1 MAENPIQ
8 ILGMMSGTSLDGLD
22 MALCEFAESEL
33 GWSYRILKTGF
44 KAYDHPMRG
53 KLNNAISAS
62 GEELLQLHQSYGQW
76 LGTQA
81 HGFLNKEGVRPQAIA
96 SHGHTIHHR
105 PDKGFTFQLGAA
117 QQIALATGIKTV
129 GDFRSLDVALGGQG
143 APLVP
148 AGDQLLFGAHDFCL
162 NLGGICN
169 VSFERNGKRLAFDI
183 GIANMLL
190 NHLCTPLGLPYD
202 REGLLARKGKLNP
215 ALLKALDGLSYYEAP
230 YPKSTGYEW
239 FRDAILPLLDRFPD
253 RAENQLHTATE
264 HIAGQISRQLRQLS
278 SNKGGSVLVTGG
290 GALNT
295 FLMEV
300 LQLRLGR
307 DFVAERPSKELI
319 NFKEALIFAFLG
331 ALRLKER
338 TNVLSSV
345 TGAKRDSCSG
355 VVYLP

>member
-1 MAENPIQ
+1 MAEKTIQ

-22 MALCEFAESEL
+22 MALCEFGESGQ
-33 GWSYRILKTGF
+33 GWSYRILKTALIG
-44 KAYDHPMRG
+44 YDDSMRSR
-53 KLNNAISAS
+53 LSNAISAN
-62 GEELLQLHQSYGQW
+62 GEELLRHHETFGRW

-81 HGFLNKEGVRPQAIA
+81 RDFLDREGAQPNAIA

-105 PDKGFTFQLGAA
+105 PERGFTFQLGAP

-148 AGDQLLFGAHDFCL
+148 AGDQLLFGSYDYCL
-162 NLGGICN
+162 NLGGISN
-169 VSFERNGKRLAFDI
+169 VSFQRNGKRMAFDI

-202 REGLLARKGKLNP
+202 QEGLVARKGNLNP
-215 ALLKALDGLSYYEAP
+215 SLLNALNGLPYYGKP

-239 FRDAILPLLDRFPD
+239 FRDAILPLLDQFPD
-253 RAENQLHTATE
+253 RAENQLHTGVE
-264 HIAGQISRQLRQLS
+264 HIAEQISHQLMQLS
-278 SNKGGSVLVTGG
+278 SNKGGSVLITGG

-295 FLMEV
+295 YLMEV
-300 LQLRLGR
+300 LQERLRP
-307 DFVAERPSKELI
+307 DFSLERPSKELI

-331 ALRLKER
+331 ALRLR
-338 TNVLSSV
+338 RRINVLSSV

-355 VVYLP
+355 IVYVT

>member
-1 MAENPIQ
+1 MAENTLQ

-22 MALCEFAESEL
+22 MALCEFRGSARD
-33 GWSYRILKTGF
+33 WSYHILKTRFIG
-44 KAYDHPMRG
+44 YDDPMRET
-53 KLNNAISAS
+53 LNNAIRA
-62 GEELLQLHQSYGQW
+62 GNEELLRLHQAYGRW
-76 LGTQA
+76 LGSRA
-81 HGFLNKEGVRPQAIA
+81 HEFLKLEGARPHAIA
-96 SHGHTIHHR
+96 SHGHTVHHR
-105 PDKGFTFQLGAA
+105 PELGFTFQLGHP

-148 AGDQLLFGAHDFCL
+148 AGDQLLFGTYDFCL

-169 VSFERNGKRLAFDI
+169 VSFEKDGKRMAFDI

-190 NHLCTPLGLPYD
+190 NHLCKPLGLPYD
-202 REGLLARKGKLNP
+202 REGSLARKGRLNP
-215 ALLKALDGLSYYEAP
+215 DLLKALDSLPYYAKP

-239 FRDAILPLLDRFPD
+239 FRDAILPLLDQFPD
-253 RAENQLHTATE
+253 RAENQLHTAVQ
-264 HIAGQISRQLRQLS
+264 HIAGQISRQLHELS
-278 SNKGGSVLVTGG
+278 ATKGGSVLASGG

-295 FLMEV
+295 YLMEV
-300 LQLRLGR
+300 LQERLGA
-307 DFVAERPSKELI
+307 DFTVARPAKELI
-319 NFKEALIFAFLG
+319 SFKEALIFAFLG
-331 ALRLKER
+331 ALRLEGR

>member
-1 MAENPIQ
+1 MAENAIQ

-22 MALCEFAESEL
+22 MALCEFTESEG
-33 GWSYRILKTGF
+33 GWSYNILKTGF
-44 KAYDHPMRG
+44 KAYDEPMRE
-53 KLNNAISAS
+53 KLKSAISAHA
-62 GEELLQLHQSYGQW
+62 EELLRLHQSYGQW
-76 LGTQA
+76 LGTKAHEFISQA
-81 HGFLNKEGVRPQAIA
+81 GAQPHAIA

-105 PDKGFTFQLGAA
+105 PDKGFTFQLGAV
-117 QQIALATGIKTV
+117 QQIALATGIKTI

-148 AGDQLLFGAHDFCL
+148 TGDQLLFGSHDFCL

-190 NHLCTPLGLPYD
+190 NHLCRPLGLPFD
-202 REGLLARKGKLNP
+202 QEGMLARKGRLNP
-215 ALLKALDGLSYYEAP
+215 LLLKALNGLSYYQAP

-239 FRDAILPLLDRFPD
+239 FRDAILPLLDQFPD
-253 RAENQLHTATE
+253 RAENQLHTAIE

-278 SNKGGSVLVTGG
+278 SNKGGAVLVTGG

-295 FLMEV
+295 YLIEV
-300 LQLRLGR
+300 LQLRLGP
-307 DFVAERPSKELI
+307 DFAVELPSEELI

-331 ALRLKER
+331 ALRLRER